1 MKVGDLVKV
10 KALTGPLAGAH
21 GKVGVI
27 TKLFDDWESP
37 VWEVVF
43 GTYVELM
50 FEGGLELVNE
60 SR

>member
-10 KALTGPLAGAH
+10 KALTGPLSAD

-43 GTYVELM
+43 GTCVELM

>member
-10 KALTGPLAGAH
+10 KALTGPLAVD

-27 TKLFDDWESP
+27 TKLFKNWESP

-43 GTYVELM
+43 GTCVELM

>member
-10 KALTGPLAGAH
+10 KALTGPLAGD

-43 GTYVELM
+43 GTCVELM

>member
-1 MKVGDLVKV
+1 MKVGDLVKYI
-10 KALTGPLAGAH
+10 GRH
-21 GKVGVI
+21 
-27 TKLFDDWESP
+27 
-37 VWEVVF
+37 VVF